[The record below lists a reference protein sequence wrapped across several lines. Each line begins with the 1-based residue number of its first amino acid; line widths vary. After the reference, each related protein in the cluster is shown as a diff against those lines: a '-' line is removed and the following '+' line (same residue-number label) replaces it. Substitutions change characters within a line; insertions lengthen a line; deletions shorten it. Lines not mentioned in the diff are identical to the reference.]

1 VRDDVTGLLIF
12 SILHSSFPIY
22 YLAVEAPRQQF
33 LSESEDLID
42 QVFLSLDEL
51 REHPSPQQ
59 QRELIAHIF
68 RQVHRIKGS
77 AASFGFTGLAEIA
90 HEFEH
95 LLSAMRSESVALA
108 DAVLDA
114 CESVTF
120 ALSESL
126 TLAASGVIEPS
137 RRELFATLQSF
148 APAAP
153 ADPVVEASIETL
165 LSQLP
170 AELSQALTAEEKRRI
185 GRRHAAGSSLCI
197 VATSFEI
204 AGFEEEFYS
213 LKEKLAAVGEV
224 ISTAPAIDPTQAERV
239 SFRILIASDQSVQTL
254 GSHLQRFPNVSITQL
269 AAVALSDS
277 QEQTSSPPGPTSTP
291 ALAGNFIR
299 TDLNDLDQLLSATNE
314 LSRLTAAALDSG
326 PGNLPA
332 EEQAQF
338 QSQAQEIRRSF
349 LQLQNEMIRLRM
361 VSLGPILQRAGRA
374 GRAAARAV
382 GKKIDFEIIGADLR
396 LDKLLCDAIADP
408 LVHLVRNAVDH
419 GIETPEARAAAGKP
433 AHGKVLIEA
442 VRSGSRTRVR
452 VADDGRGIDAAAIS
466 QAASRLGIIDS
477 PRELDLSRSVRLI
490 FRHGFT
496 TLPEASEISGRG
508 VGLDIVE
515 TTVEQVG
522 GEVRV
527 SSEPGKSALFEIRLP
542 VTFSLLEST
551 IVRAGKHSYCLAK
564 SDVIKTEEVNASEIQ
579 SDSQRL
585 ASGLVPLVSL
595 RNVFGS
601 TALDG
606 TAEKL
611 SVVTCELPL
620 NVAGE
625 TGELFETRNGKELI
639 GLVVDSVSG
648 NEEVLV
654 RNLGRHA
661 GRWYGV
667 AGATELQDGTVAL
680 VLDLPRLLA
689 TLRTS

>member
-1 VRDDVTGLLIF
+1 ME
-12 SILHSSFPIY
+12 P
-22 YLAVEAPRQQF
+22 PRQQF

-42 QVFLSLDEL
+42 QVFLSLDAL
-51 REHPSPQQ
+51 REHPDPQQ

-90 HEFEH
+90 HELEH
-95 LLSAMRSESVALA
+95 VLSALRSESVALD
-108 DAVLDA
+108 DALLDA
-114 CESVTF
+114 CESATL

-126 TLAASGVIEPS
+126 TLVASGVIEPS
-137 RRELFATLQSF
+137 RRELFATLRSF
-148 APAAP
+148 TPAAA
-153 ADPVVEASIETL
+153 ADPVAEAGLETL

-185 GRRHAAGSSLCI
+185 GRRHAAGNSLCV
-197 VATSFEI
+197 VATSFAI
-204 AGFEEEFYS
+204 TGFEEEFYS
-213 LKEKLAAVGEV
+213 LKEKLAEVGEV
-224 ISTAPAIDPTQAERV
+224 ISTSPAIDPAQAERV
-239 SFRILIASDQSVQTL
+239 SFRILIASDESVQTL
-254 GSHLQRFPNVSITQL
+254 GTNLQRFPNLSITQL
-269 AAVALSDS
+269 TTGTTSDS
-277 QEQTSSPPGPTSTP
+277 QEQPDAAPSPTSTP
-291 ALAGNFIR
+291 TLAANFIR
-299 TDLNDLDQLLSATNE
+299 TDLNDLDHLLYATNE
-314 LSRLTAAALDSG
+314 LSRLTTAALDSEQG
-326 PGNLPA
+326 RLPA
-332 EEQAQF
+332 EEQSQF

-349 LQLQNEMIRLRM
+349 LRLQNEMIRLRM
-361 VSLGPILQRAGRA
+361 VSLGPILKRAARA

-382 GKKIDFEIIGADLR
+382 GKQINFKVIGADLR

-419 GIETPEARAAAGKP
+419 GIETPEIRAAAGKP
-433 AHGKVLIEA
+433 AQGQVLIEA

-490 FRHGFT
+490 FRPGFT

-527 SSEPGKSALFEIRLP
+527 SSEPGQSALFEIRLP

-551 IVRAGKHSYCLAK
+551 IVRAGQNSYCLAK
-564 SDVIKTEEVNASEIQ
+564 SDVIKTEEVPASEVQ
-579 SDSQRL
+579 GDSQRL
-585 ASGLVPLVSL
+585 ASGMAPLVRL
-595 RNVFGS
+595 RSVF
-601 TALDG
+601 AAHELEG
-606 TAEKL
+606 TAKNL
-611 SVVTCELPL
+611 TVVTCELPL

-625 TGELFETRNGKELI
+625 TGELVETRNGKKLI

-648 NEEVLV
+648 SEEVLV

-667 AGATELQDGTVAL
+667 AGATELQDGMVAL

-689 TLRTS
+689 NLRAS

>member
-1 VRDDVTGLLIF
+1 ME
-12 SILHSSFPIY
+12 P
-22 YLAVEAPRQQF
+22 PRQQF

-42 QVFLSLDEL
+42 QVFVSIDEL
-51 REHPSPQQ
+51 REHPAPQQ
-59 QRELIAHIF
+59 KRELIASIF

-90 HEFEH
+90 HELEH
-95 LLSAMRSESVALA
+95 VLSALRSESVALD
-108 DAVLDA
+108 DALLDA
-114 CESVTF
+114 CESATL

-137 RRELFATLQSF
+137 RRELFATLRSF
-148 APAAP
+148 TP
-153 ADPVVEASIETL
+153 ADAGDPVAEAGVETI

-185 GRRHAAGSSLCI
+185 GRRHAAGNSLCV
-197 VATSFEI
+197 VATSFAI
-204 AGFEEEFYS
+204 TGFEEEFYS
-213 LKEKLAAVGEV
+213 LKEKLAEVGEV
-224 ISTAPAIDPTQAERV
+224 ISTAPAIDPAHAERV
-239 SFRILIASDQSVQTL
+239 SFRILIASDESVQTL
-254 GSHLQRFPNVSITQL
+254 ASKLQRFPNVSITQL
-269 AAVALSDS
+269 APVTTSDS
-277 QEQTSSPPGPTSTP
+277 QEQPDAPQGLTSTP
-291 ALAGNFIR
+291 ALAANFIR
-299 TDLNDLDQLLSATNE
+299 TDLNDLDDLLSTTNE
-314 LSRLTAAALDSG
+314 LFRLTTAALDSEQG
-326 PGNLPA
+326 RLPA
-332 EEQAQF
+332 EKQSQF
-338 QSQAQEIRRSF
+338 QFQAQEIRRSF
-349 LQLQNEMIRLRM
+349 LRLQNEMIRLRM
-361 VSLGPILQRAGRA
+361 VSLGPILQRAARA

-382 GKKIDFEIIGADLR
+382 GKQINFEVIGAGLR

-419 GIETPEARAAAGKP
+419 GIETREIRAAAGKP
-433 AHGKVLIEA
+433 AQGQVLIEA

-452 VADDGRGIDAAAIS
+452 VADDGRGIDAASIS
-466 QAASRLGIIDS
+466 QAAARLGIIDS
-477 PRELDLSRSVRLI
+477 PRELDLSRSMRLI
-490 FRHGFT
+490 FRPGFT

-527 SSEPGKSALFEIRLP
+527 SSEPGQSALFEIRLP
-542 VTFSLLEST
+542 ITFSLLEST
-551 IVRAGKHSYCLAK
+551 IVRAGPHSYCLAK
-564 SDVIKTEEVNASEIQ
+564 SDVIKSEEVSAGEIQ
-579 SDSQRL
+579 GDSQRI
-585 ASGLVPLVSL
+585 ASGAAPLVRL
-595 RNVFGS
+595 RSVFAS
-601 TALDG
+601 HELEG
-606 TAEKL
+606 TAKKL

-625 TGELFETRNGKELI
+625 TGELVETRNEKKLI

-648 NEEVLV
+648 SEEVLV

-689 TLRTS
+689 NLRTS

>member
-1 VRDDVTGLLIF
+1 ME
-12 SILHSSFPIY
+12 P
-22 YLAVEAPRQQF
+22 PRQQF

-42 QVFLSLDEL
+42 QVFVSLDEL
-51 REHPSPQQ
+51 REHPTPQQ
-59 QRELIAHIF
+59 KRELIANIF
-68 RQVHRIKGS
+68 RQVHRLKGS
-77 AASFGFTGLAEIA
+77 AASFGFSGLAEIA

-95 LLSAMRSESVALA
+95 LLSAMRSENVALD
-108 DAVLDA
+108 DALLDA
-114 CESVTF
+114 CENATL

-137 RRELFATLQSF
+137 RRELFANLRSF
-148 APAAP
+148 TP
-153 ADPVVEASIETL
+153 ADAADPIAEAGLEAI

-170 AELSQALTAEEKRRI
+170 PELSQALTAEEKRRI
-185 GRRHAAGSSLCI
+185 GRRHAAGNSFCV

-213 LKEKLAAVGEV
+213 LKEKLAEVGEV
-224 ISTAPAIDPTQAERV
+224 ISTSPAIDPAQAERV
-239 SFRILIASDQSVQTL
+239 SFRILLASDESIQTL
-254 GSHLQRFPNVSITQL
+254 GSNLQRFLDVSITQL
-269 AAVALSDS
+269 ATGAAPDV
-277 QEQTSSPPGPTSTP
+277 QEQIDATLAPTSPPTRAP
-291 ALAGNFIR
+291 NFIR
-299 TDLNDLDQLLSATNE
+299 TDLNDLDRLLSSTNE

-326 PGNLPA
+326 PGKQA
-332 EEQAQF
+332 VEQSQF

-349 LQLQNEMIRLRM
+349 LQLQSEMIRLRM
-361 VSLGPILQRAGRA
+361 VSLGPILQRAARA

-382 GKKIDFEIIGADLR
+382 NKQIDFEIIGADLR

-419 GIETPEARAAAGKP
+419 GIETPEARKAAGKP
-433 AHGKVLIEA
+433 ARGRVLIEA

-466 QAASRLGIIDS
+466 QAATRLGIIDS

-490 FRHGFT
+490 FRPGFT

-527 SSEPGKSALFEIRLP
+527 SSEPGQSALFEIRLP

-551 IVRAGKHSYCLAK
+551 IVRAGKNSYCLAK
-564 SDVIKTEEVNASEIQ
+564 SDVIKTEEVAAGEIQ
-579 SDSQRL
+579 GDSSLDL
-585 ASGLVPLVSL
+585 APLVRL

-601 TALDG
+601 QELDG
-606 TAEKL
+606 APEKL

-625 TGELFETRNGKELI
+625 TGELVETRNGKKLI

-648 NEEVLV
+648 SEEVLV

-689 TLRTS
+689 TLKTT

>member
-1 VRDDVTGLLIF
+1 MEL
-12 SILHSSFPIY
+12 
-22 YLAVEAPRQQF
+22 PRQQF

-42 QVFLSLDEL
+42 QVFVSLDEL
-51 REHPSPQQ
+51 REHPAPQP

-68 RQVHRIKGS
+68 RQVHRVKGS
-77 AASFGFTGLAEIA
+77 AASFGFSGLAEIA

-95 LLSAMRSESVALA
+95 LLSAMRSETVALD

-114 CESVTF
+114 CESATL

-137 RRELFATLQSF
+137 RRELFANLRSF
-148 APAAP
+148 TAAAA
-153 ADPVVEASIETL
+153 ADPVVEANIETL

-170 AELSQALTAEEKRRI
+170 AELSQALTAEEKRRV
-185 GRRHAAGSSLCI
+185 GRRQAAGNSLCV
-197 VATSFEI
+197 VATSFPI

-213 LKEKLAAVGEV
+213 LKEKLAEVGEV
-224 ISTAPAIDPTQAERV
+224 ISTSPALDPAQAERV
-239 SFRILIASDQSVQTL
+239 SFRILIASDESVQAL
-254 GSHLQRFPNVSITQL
+254 GSNLQRFPNISITQL
-269 AAVALSDS
+269 APVTTSDS
-277 QEQTSSPPGPTSTP
+277 QAQTSPPQGLASTP
-291 ALAGNFIR
+291 LAANFIR

-314 LSRLTAAALDSG
+314 LSRLTSATLDSG
-326 PGNLPA
+326 QDQLPA
-332 EEQAQF
+332 EEQSHF
-338 QSQAQEIRRSF
+338 QSQARKIRRSF

-361 VSLGPILQRAGRA
+361 VSLGPILQRAARA

-382 GKKIDFEIIGADLR
+382 DKQIEFEIIGANQR

-419 GIETPEARAAAGKP
+419 GIETQEERAAAGKP
-433 AHGKVLIEA
+433 ARGKVLIEA

-452 VADDGRGIDAAAIS
+452 VADDGRGIDPAAIS
-466 QAASRLGIIDS
+466 QAAARLGIIDS

-496 TLPEASEISGRG
+496 TLPQASEISGRG

-527 SSEPGKSALFEIRLP
+527 SSEPGQSAIFEIRLP

-551 IVRAGKHSYCLAK
+551 IVRSGENSYCLAN
-564 SDVIKTEEVNASEIQ
+564 SDVIKTEEVPASEIQ
-579 SDSQRL
+579 DESQRT
-585 ASGLVPLVSL
+585 ASGLMPLVRL

-601 TALDG
+601 KAIVG
-606 TAEKL
+606 PAEKL

-620 NVAGE
+620 NVAGD
-625 TGELFETRNGKELI
+625 TGELFETHNGKKLI

-689 TLRTS
+689 TLKNS

>member
-1 VRDDVTGLLIF
+1 
-12 SILHSSFPIY
+12 
-22 YLAVEAPRQQF
+22 VEPPRQQF

-42 QVFLSLDEL
+42 QVFVSLDEL
-51 REHPSPQQ
+51 REHPAPQQ
-59 QRELIAHIF
+59 QRELIANIF
-68 RQVHRIKGS
+68 RQVHRLKGS

-95 LLSAMRSESVALA
+95 LLSAMRSENVALD
-108 DAVLDA
+108 DALLDA
-114 CESVTF
+114 CENATL

-137 RRELFATLQSF
+137 RRELFANLRSF
-148 APAAP
+148 APAGLT
-153 ADPVVEASIETL
+153 DPVAEAGLEAI

-170 AELSQALTAEEKRRI
+170 PELSQALTAEEKRRI
-185 GRRHAAGSSLCI
+185 GSRHAAGNSLCV
-197 VATSFEI
+197 VATSFAI

-213 LKEKLAAVGEV
+213 LKEKLAEVGEV
-224 ISTAPAIDPTQAERV
+224 ISTSPAIDPAQAERV
-239 SFRILIASDQSVQTL
+239 SFRILLASDESMQTL
-254 GSHLQRFPNVSITQL
+254 GSNLQRFLNVSITQL
-269 AAVALSDS
+269 ATGATSAL
-277 QEQTSSPPGPTSTP
+277 QEQADATLTTTSTP
-291 ALAGNFIR
+291 TLAPNFIR

-326 PGNLPA
+326 PGKLPA
-332 EEQAQF
+332 VEQSQF

-349 LQLQNEMIRLRM
+349 LQLQSEMIRLRM
-361 VSLGPILQRAGRA
+361 VSLGPILQRAARA

-382 GKKIDFEIIGADLR
+382 DKQIDFEIIGANLR

-419 GIETPEARAAAGKP
+419 GIETPEARTAAGKP
-433 AHGKVLIEA
+433 ARGKVLIEA

-466 QAASRLGIIDS
+466 RAAANLGIFDS

-490 FRHGFT
+490 FRPGFT

-527 SSEPGKSALFEIRLP
+527 SSEPGQSALFEIRLP

-551 IVRAGKHSYCLAK
+551 IVRAGKNSYCLAT
-564 SDVIKTEEVNASEIQ
+564 SDVIKTEEVAAGEIQ
-579 SDSQRL
+579 GDS
-585 ASGLVPLVSL
+585 ASGRAPLVRL

-601 TALDG
+601 QELDG
-606 TAEKL
+606 APEKL

-620 NVAGE
+620 NIAGE
-625 TGELFETRNGKELI
+625 TGELVETRNGKKLI

-648 NEEVLV
+648 SEEVLV

-689 TLRTS
+689 TLKTT

>member
-1 VRDDVTGLLIF
+1 ME
-12 SILHSSFPIY
+12 S
-22 YLAVEAPRQQF
+22 PRQQF

-42 QVFLSLDEL
+42 QVFGSLDEL
-51 REHPSPQQ
+51 REHPAQQ
-59 QRELIAHIF
+59 EQRELIAHIF

-77 AASFGFTGLAEIA
+77 AASFGFSGLAEIA

-95 LLSAMRSESVALA
+95 LLSAMRSETVAL
-108 DAVLDA
+108 DGAVLDA
-114 CESVTF
+114 CESATL

-126 TLAASGVIEPS
+126 TLAASGVIESS
-137 RRELFATLQSF
+137 RRELFDTLRSF
-148 APAAP
+148 TPAFA
-153 ADPVVEASIETL
+153 ADPVLDPRIETL

-170 AELSQALTAEEKRRI
+170 TEISQALTAEEKRRI
-185 GRRHAAGSSLCI
+185 ERRHAAGNSLCV
-197 VATSFEI
+197 VATSFQI

-213 LKEKLAAVGEV
+213 LKEKLAEVGEV
-224 ISTAPAIDPTQAERV
+224 ISTSPAIDPAQAERV
-239 SFRILIASDQSVQTL
+239 SFRILIASDESVQTL
-254 GSHLQRFPNVSITQL
+254 GSKLQRFPNVSIAQL
-269 AAVALSDS
+269 APVTTPDS
-277 QEQTSSPPGPTSTP
+277 QALTSAPQGPTSMH
-291 ALAGNFIR
+291 ALASTFIR

-314 LSRLTAAALDSG
+314 LSRFTTATLDSG
-326 PGNLPA
+326 QDKLPL
-332 EEQAQF
+332 EEQSQF
-338 QSQAQEIRRSF
+338 QSQAQKIRRWF
-349 LQLQNEMIRLRM
+349 LQLQNEMIRLRLI
-361 VSLGPILQRAGRA
+361 SLGPILRRAARA

-382 GKKIDFEIIGADLR
+382 NKQIEFEIIGADLR

-419 GIETPEARAAAGKP
+419 GIETSEARVAAGKP
-433 AHGKVLIEA
+433 ARGKVLIEA
-442 VRSGSRTRVR
+442 VRGGSRTRVR
-452 VADDGRGIDAAAIS
+452 VSDDGRGIDPAAIS

-477 PRELDLSRSVRLI
+477 RRELDLTRSMRLI

-527 SSEPGKSALFEIRLP
+527 SSEPGRSALFEIRLP

-551 IVRAGKHSYCLAK
+551 IVRSGENSYCLAN
-564 SDVIKTEEVNASEIQ
+564 SDVIKTEEVTAREIQ
-579 SDSQRL
+579 GDSQRT
-585 ASGLVPLVSL
+585 ASGLLPLVRL

-601 TALDG
+601 NAEDG
-606 TAEKL
+606 TAEKF

-620 NVAGE
+620 NVAGG
-625 TGELFETRNGKELI
+625 TGELFETHNGKKLI

-689 TLRTS
+689 TLKTSERSPAAWISDALRKRS

>member
-1 VRDDVTGLLIF
+1 
-12 SILHSSFPIY
+12 
-22 YLAVEAPRQQF
+22 VEPPRQQF
-33 LSESEDLID
+33 LSENEDLID
-42 QVFLSLDEL
+42 QVFVYLDEL
-51 REHPSPQQ
+51 REHPAPQQ

-68 RQVHRIKGS
+68 RQVHRLKGS

-95 LLSAMRSESVALA
+95 LLSAMRSESVALE
-108 DAVLDA
+108 DRVLDA
-114 CESVTF
+114 CEGATH

-137 RRELFATLQSF
+137 RRELFANLRSF
-148 APAAP
+148 SPAAA
-153 ADPVVEASIETL
+153 ADPALEAGLENI

-185 GRRHAAGSSLCI
+185 SRRNAAGNSLCV

-204 AGFEEEFYS
+204 ASFEDEFYS
-213 LKEKLAAVGEV
+213 LKEKLAEVGEV
-224 ISTAPAIDPTQAERV
+224 ISTSPAVDPAQADRV
-239 SFRILIASDQSVQTL
+239 SFRILIASGESVQTL
-254 GSHLQRFPNVSITQL
+254 GSNLQRFPNISLTQL
-269 AAVALSDS
+269 APVTTSDTLA
-277 QEQTSSPPGPTSTP
+277 QTSFQDPTSTP
-291 ALAGNFIR
+291 ALGANFIR

-314 LSRLTAAALDSG
+314 LSRLTTAALDSG
-326 PGNLPA
+326 QASLPA
-332 EEQAQF
+332 EEQSQF
-338 QSQAQEIRRSF
+338 QSRAQKIRRSF
-349 LQLQNEMIRLRM
+349 LQLQNEMIRLRV
-361 VSLGPILQRAGRA
+361 VSLGPILQRAARA

-382 GKKIDFEIIGADLR
+382 DKQVEFEIIGADLR

-419 GIETPEARAAAGKP
+419 GIETPEVRAAAGKP
-433 AHGKVLIEA
+433 ARGKVLIEA

-452 VADDGRGIDAAAIS
+452 VADDGRGIDTAAIS
-466 QAASRLGIIDS
+466 EAASRLGIIDS

-527 SSEPGKSALFEIRLP
+527 SSEPGQSALFEIRLP

-551 IVRAGKHSYCLAK
+551 IVRAGRHYYCLANG
-564 SDVIKTEEVNASEIQ
+564 DVIKTEEIHASEIQ
-579 SDSQRL
+579 GDSQRT
-585 ASGLVPLVSL
+585 ASGLVPLVRL

-601 TALDG
+601 NEPDG
-606 TAEKL
+606 RAEKL
-611 SVVTCELPL
+611 SIVTCELPL

-625 TGELFETRNGKELI
+625 TGQLVETRNEKKLI

-648 NEEVLV
+648 SEEVLV

-667 AGATELQDGTVAL
+667 AGATERQDGTVAL

-689 TLRTS
+689 TLKTS

>member
-1 VRDDVTGLLIF
+1 MET
-12 SILHSSFPIY
+12 
-22 YLAVEAPRQQF
+22 PRQQF

-42 QVFLSLDEL
+42 QVFVSLDEL

-77 AASFGFTGLAEIA
+77 AASFGFGGLAEIA

-95 LLSAMRSESVALA
+95 LLSAMRSEGDALEE
-108 DAVLDA
+108 AVLDA
-114 CESVTF
+114 CESATL

-137 RRELFATLQSF
+137 RRELFATLRSF
-148 APAAP
+148 SPAAA
-153 ADPVVEASIETL
+153 ADPVLEAALENI

-170 AELSQALTAEEKRRI
+170 VELSQALTADEKRRI
-185 GRRHAAGSSLCI
+185 GRRHAAGNSLCV
-197 VATSFEI
+197 VATSFAI

-213 LKEKLAAVGEV
+213 LKEKLAEVGEV
-224 ISTAPAIDPTQAERV
+224 ISTSPAIDPAQAERV
-239 SFRILIASDQSVQTL
+239 SFRILLASDEGVQTL
-254 GSHLQRFPNVSITQL
+254 GSNLQRFPNVSITQL
-269 AAVALSDS
+269 APATTSDAP
-277 QEQTSSPPGPTSTP
+277 ETSSPQGLTLTST
-291 ALAGNFIR
+291 LAANFIR

-314 LSRLTAAALDSG
+314 LSRLTTAALESG
-326 PGNLPA
+326 PGRLQSKA
-332 EEQAQF
+332 QSQF

-361 VSLGPILQRAGRA
+361 VSLGPILQRAARA
-374 GRAAARAV
+374 GRAAARKV
-382 GKKIDFEIIGADLR
+382 DKQIDFEIIGADLR

-433 AHGKVLIEA
+433 ARGRVLIEA
-442 VRSGSRTRVR
+442 VRIGSRTRVR
-452 VADDGRGIDAAAIS
+452 VADDGRGIDTAAIS

-477 PRELDLSRSVRLI
+477 PQELDLSRSMRLI
-490 FRHGFT
+490 FRPGFT
-496 TLPEASEISGRG
+496 TLPEASVISGRG

-527 SSEPGKSALFEIRLP
+527 SSQPGKSALFEIRLP

-551 IVRAGKHSYCLAK
+551 IVRAGNNSYCLAK
-564 SDVIKTEEVNASEIQ
+564 SDVIKTEEVPASEIQ
-579 SDSQRL
+579 DDSLRT
-585 ASGLVPLVSL
+585 ASGLVALVRL
-595 RNVFGS
+595 RKVFGS
-601 TALDG
+601 HELDG
-606 TAEKL
+606 AIEKL

-625 TGELFETRNGKELI
+625 TGELVETRNGKRLI

-648 NEEVLV
+648 SEEVLV

-689 TLRTS
+689 TLKTT

>member
-1 VRDDVTGLLIF
+1 MEL
-12 SILHSSFPIY
+12 
-22 YLAVEAPRQQF
+22 PRQQF

-42 QVFLSLDEL
+42 QVFVSLDEL
-51 REHPSPQQ
+51 REHPAPQQ

-77 AASFGFTGLAEIA
+77 AASFGFSGLAEIA

-95 LLSAMRSESVALA
+95 LLSAMRSERVALE
-108 DAVLDA
+108 DPLLDA
-114 CESVTF
+114 CESATL

-137 RRELFATLQSF
+137 RRELFATLRLFS
-148 APAAP
+148 PPTAA
-153 ADPVVEASIETL
+153 DSVVEADLESI

-185 GRRHAAGSSLCI
+185 GRRHAAGTSLWI

-204 AGFEEEFYS
+204 AGFEEQFYS
-213 LKEKLAAVGEV
+213 LKEKLAEVGEV
-224 ISTAPAIDPTQAERV
+224 ISTSPAIDPAQAERV
-239 SFRILIASDQSVQTL
+239 SFRILIASDESVQRL
-254 GSHLQRFPNVSITQL
+254 GSNLQSFPNISITQL
-269 AAVALSDS
+269 VTGKTSDW
-277 QEQTSSPPGPTSTP
+277 QEQIDAQPGST
-291 ALAGNFIR
+291 ATLAQAANFIR

-326 PGNLPA
+326 PGGLPTD
-332 EEQAQF
+332 EQSQF
-338 QSQAQEIRRSF
+338 QSQAQKIRRSF

-361 VSLGPILQRAGRA
+361 VSLGPILQRAARA

-382 GKKIDFEIIGADLR
+382 NKQVDFEIIGADLR

-419 GIETPEARAAAGKP
+419 GIETSEARAATGKP
-433 AHGKVLIEA
+433 ARGKVSIEA

-452 VADDGRGIDAAAIS
+452 VADDGRGIDPDAIS
-466 QAASRLGIIDS
+466 RAASRLGIIDS
-477 PRELDLSRSVRLI
+477 PRELDLSLSVRLI

-527 SSEPGKSALFEIRLP
+527 SSEPGQSALFEIRLP

-551 IVRAGKHSYCLAK
+551 IVRAGQNFYCLAK
-564 SDVIKTEEVNASEIQ
+564 SDVIKTEEVLASEIQ
-579 SDSQRL
+579 ADSQRT
-585 ASGLVPLVSL
+585 ASGNTPLVRL

-601 TALDG
+601 ELNG
-606 TAEKL
+606 TTEKL
-611 SVVTCELPL
+611 SIVTCELPL
-620 NVAGE
+620 DIALE
-625 TGELFETRNGKELI
+625 TGKLVETRNGKKLI
-639 GLVVDSVSG
+639 GLVVDSIAGS
-648 NEEVLV
+648 EEVLV

-680 VLDLPRLLA
+680 VLDLPRLLG
-689 TLRTS
+689 TLRTA

>member
-1 VRDDVTGLLIF
+1 ME
-12 SILHSSFPIY
+12 P
-22 YLAVEAPRQQF
+22 PRQQF

-42 QVFLSLDEL
+42 QVFVSLDEL
-51 REHPSPQQ
+51 REHPTPQQ
-59 QRELIAHIF
+59 QRELIANIF
-68 RQVHRIKGS
+68 RQVHRLKGS
-77 AASFGFTGLAEIA
+77 AASFGFSGLAEIA

-95 LLSAMRSESVALA
+95 LLSAMRSENVALD
-108 DAVLDA
+108 DALLDA
-114 CESVTF
+114 CENATL

-137 RRELFATLQSF
+137 RRELFANLRSF
-148 APAAP
+148 TP
-153 ADPVVEASIETL
+153 ADATDPVAEAGLEAI

-170 AELSQALTAEEKRRI
+170 PQLSQALTAEEKRRI
-185 GRRHAAGSSLCI
+185 GRRHAAGNSLC
-197 VATSFEI
+197 VVGTSFEI

-213 LKEKLAAVGEV
+213 LKEKLAEVGEV
-224 ISTAPAIDPTQAERV
+224 ISTSPAIDPAQAERV
-239 SFRILIASDQSVQTL
+239 SFRILLASDESIQTL
-254 GSHLQRFPNVSITQL
+254 GSNLQRFLNVSITQL
-269 AAVALSDS
+269 AGTTPNL
-277 QEQTSSPPGPTSTP
+277 QEQTDATQAPTSTP
-291 ALAGNFIR
+291 TRAPNFIR

-314 LSRLTAAALDSG
+314 LSRLTAAALGSS
-326 PGNLPA
+326 PGKLPA
-332 EEQAQF
+332 VEQSQF

-349 LQLQNEMIRLRM
+349 LQLQSEMIRLRM
-361 VSLGPILQRAGRA
+361 VSLGPILQRAARA

-382 GKKIDFEIIGADLR
+382 NKQIDFEIIGADLR

-419 GIETPEARAAAGKP
+419 GIETPEARKAAGKP
-433 AHGKVLIEA
+433 ARGRVLIEA

-490 FRHGFT
+490 FRPGFT

-527 SSEPGKSALFEIRLP
+527 SSEPGQSALFEIRLP

-551 IVRAGKHSYCLAK
+551 IVRAGQNSYCLAK
-564 SDVIKTEEVNASEIQ
+564 SDVIKTEEVAAGEIQ
-579 SDSQRL
+579 GDLSLDL
-585 ASGLVPLVSL
+585 APLVRL

-601 TALDG
+601 QELDG
-606 TAEKL
+606 APEKL

-620 NVAGE
+620 NVAGK
-625 TGELFETRNGKELI
+625 TGELVETRNGKKLI

-648 NEEVLV
+648 SEEVLV

-689 TLRTS
+689 TLKTT